1 MFISDD
7 ALIPVC
13 AEIIAKDINETLV
26 YKFVQLAFYIPPD
39 KFC

>member
-7 ALIPVC
+7 ALIPVF
-13 AEIIAKDINETLV
+13 AKIITKKVNETLA
-26 YKFVQLAFYIPPD
+26 YTFVQLAFLYPPD